1 MSATGTQTNTE
12 IVRATIDAINAH
24 DIVALRGFWTA
35 ATVERFPDQT
45 YHGPDE
51 LAAYFQGLFDALPD
65 LRLEILASAENGETV
80 FLHWRAT
87 GTHTGGPFIGINPTG
102 KALAVDGMD
111 QFTIRDGKIAAN
123 FVVFDQMEFG
133 RQLGLLP
140 SDGSAADRALKA
152 AFNGGLALKAR
163 LSRSNRGD

>member
-35 ATVERFPDQT
+35 ATVERFPDRT

-51 LAAYFQGLFDALPD
+51 LAAYFQGLFDGLPD

-87 GTHTGGPFIGINPTG
+87 GTHTGGPFFGINPTG

-163 LSRSNRGD
+163 LSRSNGGD